1 MVSSVELRRSSL
13 GEDGIIEI
21 TGTVSIQYSTNPPES
36 LNPQDNP
43 TRWRLGQTVTINIA
57 NSSSFLVAHPLGTL
71 FILEQ
76 PERPAPGQG
85 IQIEVGG
92 RLSYWNYEQLDG
104 DESGVS
110 LGTLENCATVA
121 TRLLEAAAIPS
132 GNIAL
137 GTWAYSLNYPVGKK
151 GGGFTAQAGE
161 LAYSNSTI
169 DGIRYLYQSAS
180 GNVVSGLTGTDLG
193 TALVTV
199 NVGSDD
205 GRYEPIRAGQAPS
218 ETVKA
223 AGVGNIVT
231 ARTTTI
237 ETTEST
243 GDRSDYETGSASCPG
258 NGVIQ
263 RATVRQSF
271 NVPVDGS
278 SDITFT
284 TKSTLSAP
292 RSAVYLDS
300 EWSGG
305 RSPCGLVQ
313 WKRVTNVRTFE
324 QVGGV
329 GGKLIREKET
339 TEQRAFSLSRDRSNT
354 LAWRDAKI
362 VTTDYSYDN
371 TDLIVERLTTE
382 EVAEATVDDLT
393 TDPFRVQVGRI
404 NKNVWAET
412 GREEFKL
419 TETEEVA
426 RIINDSSAEEFGANP
441 WARQATVTTRTS
453 ASGNTQPPRT
463 EYWNS
468 AVAQREVHY
477 EGTASYVQPGGAS
490 GRAIETFFTVP
501 YGFSDDQCQAI
512 SLLQSKLQIG
522 RYWAYVIELPI
533 TDALLAAPPLFR
545 VDVVE
550 ANGDTR
556 HFLADGDVWSH
567 TLTKASVVCTGIWI
581 GTTPSGGSFIP
592 ADSEAV
598 TAQGVTVTAQGED
611 VYARA

>member
-13 GEDGIIEI
+13 NEDGIIEI
-21 TGTVSIQYSTNPPES
+21 VGAISIQHSTSPPES

-43 TRWRLGQTVTINIA
+43 TRWRLGQTVVVNIL
-57 NSSSFLVAHPLGTL
+57 NSSSLLVAHPLGTL

-104 DESGVS
+104 DKSGVS
-110 LGTLENCATVA
+110 LGVLENCATVA
-121 TRLLEAAAIPS
+121 TRLLEAASIPS
-132 GNIAL
+132 GNISL
-137 GTWAYSLNYPVGKK
+137 GTWAYSLNYPIGKK
-151 GGGFTAQAGE
+151 GGGFAAQAGE

-169 DGIRYLYQSAS
+169 DGIRYLYQNGS
-180 GNVVSGLTGTDLG
+180 GDVVSGLTGTGIG
-193 TALVTV
+193 TALITV
-199 NVGSDD
+199 SLGVDD
-205 GRYEPIRAGQAPS
+205 ARYEPIRAGQAPS
-218 ETVKA
+218 EAVKA

-231 ARTTTI
+231 ARSTTI

-243 GDRSDYETGSASCPG
+243 GDLSDYETGNASCPG

-263 RATVRQSF
+263 RTTVRQSF
-271 NVPVDGS
+271 NVPGS
-278 SDITFT
+278 GSGDITFT

-305 RSPCGLVQ
+305 QSPCGLIQ
-313 WKRVTNVRTFE
+313 WKRIKNVRTFE
-324 QVGGV
+324 QVNGV

-339 TEQRAFSLSRDRSNT
+339 TEQRAFSLSRDRGNT
-354 LAWRDAKI
+354 LAWRDARI
-362 VTTDYSYDN
+362 VTTDYSYDD
-371 TDLIVERLTTE
+371 TDLITQRLTTE

-393 TDPFRVQVGRI
+393 SDPFRMQVARI
-404 NKNVWAET
+404 NKDVWAET

-441 WARQATVTTRTS
+441 WVRQVTVATKTS
-453 ASGNTQPPRT
+453 ASGDTQPPRT
-463 EYWNS
+463 EYWDS

-477 EGTASYVQPGGAS
+477 EGVASYTQPGGAS
-490 GRAIETFFTVP
+490 GRTIETFFTVP

-512 SLLQSKLQIG
+512 ALLESKLQVG

-533 TDALLAAPPLFR
+533 TDALLTAPPLFR
-545 VDVVE
+545 VDVIE
-550 ANGDTR
+550 GNGDTR

-592 ADSEAV
+592 ADSEVITAQGANV
-598 TAQGVTVTAQGED
+598 TAQGAI
-611 VYARA
+611 VYGRA